1 MLFQLKNYNFYIIFF
16 LDLLL
21 FSLALFLAHLIRFE
35 FALPDLR
42 LQQFWQ
48 LLPLALVIKSLAFF
62 VMQLYRGMFRY
73 TGLKDL
79 WRLCRAVG
87 LSSLVFVSGVAVI
100 YGFVNY
106 SRSVFLIDAVL
117 TLLFTGCF
125 RLLIRFSF
133 AQLCQHRED
142 HHLFHLFK
150 AKRNYKTLLIYGAG
164 SAGEKLYRE
173 IAENPR
179 LKYRVVGFMDDDPK
193 KLGRSIHG
201 IPVWGGLGAMKVVT
215 AKLSVQEVL
224 IAVPSSTGV
233 QMRAIVDV
241 CKACEVP
248 FRTLPGLGNIIDC
261 KVDIKTLRDVEYKDL
276 LRREPVRLDSYKIAG
291 YLNEKVVM
299 VTGAGGS
306 IGSELCRQ
314 IIKFDPRQLILLD
327 ASESALY
334 QVQMELKHRSGY
346 QRYATVLGRIQNAN
360 LMDKVMQR
368 YRPHVIFHAAAYKHV
383 PMLERNPW
391 EAVAN
396 NIMGNQIMV
405 ETAITWG
412 VAYFVLVST
421 DKAVRPTNIMGASKR
436 ICELILHSYV
446 DLDPDDLKRIPP
458 PDRIPVSAEDN
469 EAKKEEGDS
478 VLPPEAGPLY
488 VPDATGPADDDI
500 QGDEKPRSREAE
512 HPKKQLPAHPKTKF
526 MAVRF
531 GNVVGSSGS
540 VIPLFREQIER
551 GGPVTVTHP
560 EVTRYFMT
568 IPEAAQLILQAGA
581 QGEGGETFILEMGES
596 IKIADMARDL
606 IRLCGLVPDEDIE
619 IKYTGLRQG
628 EKLYEELITAG
639 EGIVPTP
646 HEKIMVLKANGDW
659 NGHGSREKFQEW
671 LMNRLNELYA
681 AADDHDIC
689 AIREKMQQIVPE
701 FKVQDSKCV
710 L

>member
-21 FSLALFLAHLIRFE
+21 FSLALFFAHLIRFE

-48 LLPLALVIKSLAFF
+48 LLPLALLIKSSAFF
-62 VMQLYRGMFRY
+62 AMQLYRGMFRY

-87 LSSLVFVSGVAVI
+87 FSSLVLVSGIAVI
-100 YGFVNY
+100 YGFVGY

-125 RLLIRFSF
+125 RLLIRFFF
-133 AQLCQHRED
+133 AQISQHRED

-150 AKRNYKTLLIYGAG
+150 AKRNYKVLLIYGAG

-179 LKYRVVGFMDDDPK
+179 LQYRVVGFMDDDRK

-201 IPVWGGLGAMKVVT
+201 VPVWGGLGAMRVVT
-215 AKLSVQEVL
+215 AKLCVQEVL
-224 IAVPSSTGV
+224 IAVPSSTGA
-233 QMRAIVDV
+233 QMRAIVEA

-276 LRREPVRLDSYKIAG
+276 LRREPVRLDSEKIAG

-314 IIKFDPRQLILLD
+314 IIKFQPRQLILLD
-327 ASESALY
+327 ACESALY

-346 QRYATVLGRIQNAN
+346 QRYAAVLGNIQDEA
-360 LMDKVMQR
+360 LIDRVMRRHSPQ
-368 YRPHVIFHAAAYKHV
+368 VIFHAAAYKHV

-391 EAVAN
+391 QAVSNNIRGNQVMLEKAVAY
-396 NIMGNQIMV
+396 
-405 ETAITWG
+405 G
-412 VAYFVLVST
+412 VGHFVLVST

-436 ICELILHSYV
+436 ICELILHSKV
-446 DLDPDDLKRIPP
+446 GTG
-458 PDRIPVSAEDN
+458 S
-469 EAKKEEGDS
+469 S
-478 VLPPEAGPLY
+478 VLGTGEEIGESPSPQPPAPETQHLKPS
-488 VPDATGPADDDI
+488 PQHPAPNT
-500 QGDEKPRSREAE
+500 QNPE
-512 HPKKQLPAHPKTKF
+512 PKTRL

-540 VIPLFREQIER
+540 VIPLFRDQIER

-560 EVTRYFMT
+560 DVTRYFMT

-581 QGEGGETFILEMGES
+581 QGKGGETFILEMGES

-606 IRLCGLVPDEDIE
+606 IRLSGLVPDDDIE
-619 IKYTGLRQG
+619 IRFTGLRQG
-628 EKLYEELITAG
+628 EKLYEELITEG
-639 EGIVPTP
+639 EGIVPTT
-646 HEKIMVLKANGDW
+646 HEKIMVLKPNGW
-659 NGHGSREKFQEW
+659 NGHGTQQAYHDY
-671 LMNRLNELYA
+671 LMSQLSDLYTA
-681 AADDHDIC
+681 AARHDIC
-689 AIREKMQQIVPE
+689 AIRAKMQEIVPE
-701 FKVQDSKCV
+701 FKVQDSQCV

>member
-1 MLFQLKNYNFYIIFF
+1 MLFQLRNYNFYIIFF

-21 FSLALFLAHLIRFE
+21 FSLALFFAHLIRFE

-48 LLPLALVIKSLAFF
+48 LLPLVLLIKSSAFF
-62 VMQLYRGMFRY
+62 AMQLYRGMFRY

-87 LSSLVFVSGVAVI
+87 LSSLVLVSGVAVI
-100 YGFVNY
+100 YGFVGY

-125 RLLIRFSF
+125 RLLIRFFF
-133 AQLCQHRED
+133 AQLSQNRED

-150 AKRNYKTLLIYGAG
+150 AKRNYKVLLIYGAG

-179 LKYRVVGFMDDDPK
+179 LKYRVAGFMDDDLK

-224 IAVPSSTGV
+224 IAVPSSTGA
-233 QMRAIVDV
+233 QMRAIVEV
-241 CKACEVP
+241 CKACDVP

-261 KVDIKTLRDVEYKDL
+261 KVDIKALRDVAYRDL
-276 LRREPVRLDSYKIAG
+276 LRRKPIVLDSEKIAG
-291 YLNEKVVM
+291 YLKEKVVM

-314 IIKFDPRQLILLD
+314 IIKFQPRQLILLD

-334 QVQMELKHRSGY
+334 QLQMELKHRSGY
-346 QRYATVLGRIQNAN
+346 QRYSTVLGHIQDEA
-360 LMDKVMQR
+360 LIDRVMRHHEPQ
-368 YRPHVIFHAAAYKHV
+368 VIFHAAAYKHV

-391 EAVAN
+391 QAVSN
-396 NIMGNQIMV
+396 NIRGNQVML
-405 ETAITWG
+405 EKAMEYG
-412 VAYFVLVST
+412 VGHFVLVST

-436 ICELILHSYV
+436 ICELILQSHVGRGYLALGTGEDIVGEKDTGAVGQEGTPTQESSN
-446 DLDPDDLKRIPP
+446 PAPKIHPP
-458 PDRIPVSAEDN
+458 KSITR
-469 EAKKEEGDS
+469 
-478 VLPPEAGPLY
+478 
-488 VPDATGPADDDI
+488 
-500 QGDEKPRSREAE
+500 
-512 HPKKQLPAHPKTKF
+512 F

-540 VIPLFREQIER
+540 VIPLFRDQIER

-560 EVTRYFMT
+560 DVTRYFMT

-581 QGEGGETFILEMGES
+581 LGQGGETFILEMGES

-606 IRLCGLVPDEDIE
+606 IRLSGLVPDDDIE
-619 IKYTGLRQG
+619 IRFTGLRQG
-628 EKLYEELITAG
+628 EKLYEELITEG
-639 EGIVPTP
+639 EGIVPTT
-646 HEKIMVLKANGDW
+646 HEKIMVLKPNGHW
-659 NGHGSREKFQEW
+659 NGHGTQQAYHDY
-671 LMNRLNELYA
+671 LMSQLSDLYT
-681 AADDHDIC
+681 AADQHDIC
-689 AIREKMQQIVPE
+689 AIRAKMQEIVPE
-701 FKVQDSKCV
+701 FKVQDSQCV